1 MLRSGCK
8 TRAVRLLF
16 GPTPP
21 GLKSNHVLGFTSL
34 VFWLKLPQ
42 PPSQCLI
49 REGKKPKKGQQKR
62 RKCLGKGDHVS
73 LGEYHEEDLNSGWIA
88 RRVWPEAIWGVVTSA
103 VTGLAEPTQN
113 VLRKLSSDSFIYFL
127 FKQLCCGVDVKQ
139 GPCVYSFIYIYNM
152 DT

>member
-73 LGEYHEEDLNSGWIA
+73 LGEYHEGRFELWLDSK
-88 RRVWPEAIWGVVTSA
+88 E
-103 VTGLAEPTQN
+103 GLARSY
-113 VLRKLSSDSFIYFL
+113 LGSCD
-127 FKQLCCGVDVKQ
+127 
-139 GPCVYSFIYIYNM
+139 
-152 DT
+152 